1 MAPQSDRSRI
11 VAAVLVGICIGRMS
25 MSLPLESHLMASN
38 IDNDLIEA
46 AWVAS
51 LSAPPLLLVE
61 IIVRYTSIL
70 H

>member
-1 MAPQSDRSRI
+1 
-11 VAAVLVGICIGRMS
+11 MS
-25 MSLPLESHLMASN
+25 MSLPLESHLVASD

-61 IIVRYTSIL
+61 IVVRGTAIPE
-70 H
+70 

>member
-1 MAPQSDRSRI
+1 MAPQNDRSRI
-11 VAAVLVGICIGRMS
+11 VAAVLVGVCIGRMS
-25 MSLPLESHLMASN
+25 MSLPLESHLVASD

-61 IIVRYTSIL
+61 IVVRGTAIPE
-70 H
+70 